1 MQNKKFSIVLKKNM
15 VITIN
20 KQAKEFIS
28 EYKNVLTQ
36 YPISSQRANE
46 KIDKLTKSIN
56 DLAVMPTRWHICPY
70 KDMGQRFLKGK
81 TGNERFIYKN
91 LRLMIYEDK
100 KSKTKIY
107 ISYYVNEA
115 NDEIIVYRMSFPKHI
130 KENKEGYEETK
141 RLYES
146 IMRDVAKV
154 IKSHLES

>member
-1 MQNKKFSIVLKKNM
+1 M

-91 LRLMIYEDK
+91 LRLI
-100 KSKTKIY
+100 
-107 ISYYVNEA
+107 
-115 NDEIIVYRMSFPKHI
+115 
-130 KENKEGYEETK
+130 
-141 RLYES
+141 
-146 IMRDVAKV
+146 
-154 IKSHLES
+154 